1 VVDAGAG
8 GTRGGGA
15 SLTALGA
22 QVVQRYR
29 RIEATATRAAAAD
42 LRALEGLLR
51 K

>member
-1 VVDAGAG
+1 
-8 GTRGGGA
+8 
-15 SLTALGA
+15 
-22 QVVQRYR
+22 VVQRYR